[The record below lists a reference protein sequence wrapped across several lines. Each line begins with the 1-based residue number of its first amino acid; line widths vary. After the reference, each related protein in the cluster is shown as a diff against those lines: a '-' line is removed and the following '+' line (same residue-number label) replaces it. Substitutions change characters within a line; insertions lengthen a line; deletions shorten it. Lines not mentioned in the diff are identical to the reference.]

1 MRKSL
6 FFTIFTY
13 RKKAKK
19 TVAIEERIKALMEE
33 NEALR
38 RQVSEDKVTIASQE
52 EKIASQKNEIASQLE
67 KISSQRSEI
76 ASQLEKIASQ
86 RDEIAK
92 LQDTL
97 AYLRTKQFGQMS
109 EKHLPLDPAQLTLF
123 DQQEMTEEEKA
134 ALAQDVEKAE
144 ETITYYVT
152 RKAKPSRR
160 TLDDSKLSVKEVH
173 IYPDGTTDENGNLK
187 PEYVEIGTEESRTLE
202 TVPASVYILNT
213 IRHKVILKS
222 DVESK
227 LPEERKILIAPL
239 PLQPVFRC
247 LAGASV
253 LTDIIIGKFMY
264 HLPFYRQIQRYKE
277 AGIVISDSTMG
288 EWYEAAVERLKLLY
302 DLLRKQIL
310 QSEYVQVDESV
321 VPVIDNEKHKARK
334 GYEWCVRDGLTGDVM
349 FYYDRGSRGGK
360 VARELLGNYKGNAQT
375 DGYEGYDQF
384 EPMEGI
390 TMFGCWAHARRKFID
405 ALETDRKHA
414 TEAIVYIRKLYEVES
429 KADEAKLSP
438 EERKAKRLEISYP
451 TIQVFE
457 KWMLDTYP
465 TVLPKS
471 KIGMA
476 ISYTYTL
483 LPRLSRYVND
493 GRINID
499 NNLIENAIRPLALG
513 RKNWLFCGNDA
524 SAYRAAIVYSL
535 ISTCKNAGIEPRIWM
550 EDVLTKIPY
559 YLRDGKDLSELLPR
573 QWAKLGTNRTDS
585 DSLATNRN

>member
-1 MRKSL
+1 
-6 FFTIFTY
+6 
-13 RKKAKK
+13 
-19 TVAIEERIKALMEE
+19 
-33 NEALR
+33 
-38 RQVSEDKVTIASQE
+38 
-52 EKIASQKNEIASQLE
+52 
-67 KISSQRSEI
+67 
-76 ASQLEKIASQ
+76 
-86 RDEIAK
+86 
-92 LQDTL
+92 
-97 AYLRTKQFGQMS
+97 MS

-123 DQQEMTEEEKA
+123 DQQQMTEEEKA

-144 ETITYYVT
+144 EAITYSVT
-152 RKAKPSRR
+152 RKAKPSRKP
-160 TLDDSKLSVKEVH
+160 LDDSKLPVKEIH

-202 TVPASVYILNT
+202 TVPASVYIKNT
-213 IRHKVILKS
+213 IRHKVILRS
-222 DVESK
+222 DIESK
-227 LPEERKILIAPL
+227 LPEEREILIAPL

-264 HLPFYRQIQRYKE
+264 HLPFYRQIQQYKE

-334 GYEWCVRDGLTGDVM
+334 GYEWCVRDGLSGDVM

-360 VARELLGNYKGNAQT
+360 VARELLGDYKGNAQT

-384 EPMEGI
+384 EPLEGI
-390 TMFGCWAHARRKFID
+390 TMYGCWAHARRKFVD

-429 KADEAKLSP
+429 KADEANLSP
-438 EERKAKRLEISYP
+438 DERKAKRLEISYP

-573 QWAKLGTNRTDS
+573 QWAKLETNRIDS
-585 DSLATNRN
+585 NSLAPNRN

>member
-1 MRKSL
+1 M
-6 FFTIFTY
+6 
-13 RKKAKK
+13 
-19 TVAIEERIKALMEE
+19 AIEEQIKALMEE

-38 RQVSEDKVTIASQE
+38 RQVSEKEATITSHEATIASLGE
-52 EKIASQKNEIASQLE
+52 MIASQKNEIAKQTD
-67 KISSQRSEI
+67 EI
-76 ASQLEKIASQ
+76 ASQLDKISSQ

-92 LQDTL
+92 LQDIL
-97 AYLRTKQFGQMS
+97 AYLRKKQFGQMS
-109 EKHLPLDPAQLTLF
+109 EKHLPLDPAQLNLF

-134 ALAQDVEKAE
+134 ALAQEVEKAE
-144 ETITYYVT
+144 ETITFSVT

-160 TLDDSKLSVKEVH
+160 TLDDSNLSVQEIH

-213 IRHKVILKS
+213 IRHKVIQRS
-222 DVESK
+222 DVETK
-227 LPEERKILIAPL
+227 LPEEREILIAPL

-264 HLPFYRQIQRYKE
+264 HLPFYRQIQQYKE

-334 GYEWCVRDGLTGDVM
+334 GYEWCVRDGLSGDVM

-360 VARELLGNYKGNAQT
+360 VARDLLGNYKGNAQT

-390 TMFGCWAHARRKFID
+390 TMFGCWAHARRKFVE

-429 KADEAKLSP
+429 KADEAKLSS

-573 QWAKLGTNRTDS
+573 RWAELGTNRTDS
-585 DSLATNRN
+585 DSIATNRN

>member
-1 MRKSL
+1 M
-6 FFTIFTY
+6 TP
-13 RKKAKK
+13 
-19 TVAIEERIKALMEE
+19 EEQIKALIEE
-33 NEALR
+33 NEALKSI
-38 RQVSEDKVTIASQE
+38 VSSQR
-52 EKIASQKNEIASQLE
+52 NEIASQKDE
-67 KISSQRSEI
+67 
-76 ASQLEKIASQ
+76 IASQ
-86 RDEIAK
+86 RDEIAR
-92 LQDTL
+92 LLDIL
-97 AYLRTKQFGQMS
+97 AYLRKKQFGQMS
-109 EKHLPLDPAQLTLF
+109 EKHLPLDPAQLSLF
-123 DQQEMTEEEKA
+123 DKQEMTEDEKA
-134 ALAQDVEKAE
+134 ALAQEVKKAE
-144 ETITYYVT
+144 ETITFSVT

-160 TLDDSKLSVKEVH
+160 PLDDSKLPVQEIH
-173 IYPDGTTDENGNLK
+173 IYPEGTTDEDGNLK

-202 TVPASVYILNT
+202 TVPASVYIKNT

-222 DVESK
+222 DVETR
-227 LPEERKILIAPL
+227 LPEEREILIAPL
-239 PLQPVFRC
+239 PLQPVSRC

-264 HLPFYRQIQRYKE
+264 HLPFYRQIQQYKE

-302 DLLRKQIL
+302 DLLRKEIL

-349 FYYDRGSRGGK
+349 FYYDGGSRGGK
-360 VARELLGNYKGNAQT
+360 VARELLGGYKGNAQT
-375 DGYEGYDQF
+375 DGYDGYDQF
-384 EPMEGI
+384 EPQEGI
-390 TMFGCWAHARRKFID
+390 TMYGCWAHARRKFVD

-438 EERKAKRLEISYP
+438 EERKAQRLEISYP
-451 TIQVFE
+451 TIRVFE
-457 KWMLDTYP
+457 KWLLDTYP

-535 ISTCKNAGIEPRIWM
+535 IGTCKNTGIEPRIWM

-559 YLRDGKDLSELLPR
+559 YLRDGKDLADLLPR
-573 QWAKLGTNRTDS
+573 KWAEQRIGTNRS
-585 DSLATNRN
+585 NSEPLATSRS